1 MKLSF
6 DRMAFLAGLLNSST
20 VAAIL
25 IAHPVAAS
33 NLTTQDISLMTR
45 PTAVAIDG
53 SLDRSLVQDTFGD
66 GNIGGLNLN
75 RDRTIVASQPEDPQ
89 PPRRREQGGSF

>member
-6 DRMAFLAGLLNSST
+6 DRMNFLAGLLNSST

-33 NLTTQDISLMTR
+33 NLTTQDLSLMTS
-45 PTAVAIDG
+45 PAAVAIDG

-66 GNIGGLNLN
+66 GNIGRLNHN
-75 RDRTIVASQPEDPQ
+75 RNRTIVANQPEDPA
-89 PPRRREQGGSF
+89 PPRRREQGGSL

>member
-1 MKLSF
+1 MKLSV
-6 DRMAFLAGLLNSST
+6 DRMDFLAGLLNSST

-25 IAHPVAAS
+25 IAHPVSAS
-33 NLTTQDISLMTR
+33 NLTTQDISLMTS
-45 PTAVAIDG
+45 PAAVTMGG

-66 GNIGGLNLN
+66 GNIGRLNLN
-75 RDRTIVASQPEDPQ
+75 RGRTIVASQPEDPH

>member
-1 MKLSF
+1 MKLSV
-6 DRMAFLAGLLNSST
+6 DRMDFLAGLLNSST

-33 NLTTQDISLMTR
+33 NLTTQDISLMTS
-45 PTAVAIDG
+45 PAAVTIDG

-66 GNIGGLNLN
+66 GNIGRLNLN
-75 RDRTIVASQPEDPQ
+75 RGRTIVASQPEDPH